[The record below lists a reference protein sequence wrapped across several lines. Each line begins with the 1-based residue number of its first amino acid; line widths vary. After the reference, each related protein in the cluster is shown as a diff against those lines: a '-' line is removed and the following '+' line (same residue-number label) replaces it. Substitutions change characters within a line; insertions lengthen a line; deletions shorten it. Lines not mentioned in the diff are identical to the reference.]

1 MLIQRFSR
9 GGTYTLSRRDR
20 TAGCLFD
27 YSYAISDV
35 SFCVEGGWDG
45 RWEHSCFCIFFD
57 ILLHVLACSLCIQVN
72 LIRKATCLESFNQ
85 SENSLPHV
93 ESLLLTGLSLFPKP
107 SSTMIQVAFFPLFSY
122 FLSVMQ
128 ATKMQ
133 GWDPSWRYN
142 YCDDP
147 VWWNWER
154 KT

>member
-27 YSYAISDV
+27 YSIILMLYLCREWV
-35 SFCVEGGWDG
+35 

-93 ESLLLTGLSLFPKP
+93 ESLLPTGLSVFPKP
-107 SSTMIQVAFFPLFSY
+107 SSTMIQVAFFHCFHTSY
-122 FLSVMQ
+122 QLCRPQKCKDGIHVE
-128 ATKMQ
+128 
-133 GWDPSWRYN
+133 DIL
-142 YCDDP
+142 
-147 VWWNWER
+147 
-154 KT
+154 